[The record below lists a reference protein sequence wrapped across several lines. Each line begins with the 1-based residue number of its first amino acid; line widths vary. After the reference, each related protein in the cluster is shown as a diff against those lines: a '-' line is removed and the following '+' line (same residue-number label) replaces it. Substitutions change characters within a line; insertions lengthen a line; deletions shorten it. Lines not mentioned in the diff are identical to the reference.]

1 MPGPPGRAAARG
13 QWRRS
18 TVGNDGPAVGSGW
31 QRHNAADGFGCFGTQ
46 TAPPT
51 CSDGRR
57 EQTGCSAV
65 RLAHL
70 LWEQGVAGSN
80 PVSPT
85 IDNQPLVATQ
95 VVFYWGRRH
104 TIYTQNRRFS
114 GCIRI
119 GPRKSR
125 ISRLHQGRLPA
136 KADFRPLAHSSPARF
151 QSRQRTSSTR
161 LRETDAPKHHRPG
174 SPHRRRALATRAT
187 TNPCHHQPGGTRR
200 APSALRNPAAA
211 EALVAPKPP
220 PTRRSS
226 SNVPKTSPPRNLA
239 AAEALAVPRPG
250 RPAALPPQLRK
261 LPPTPRPRRP
271 AARPLPPQNLR
282 HPGSQPQPPPLP
294 PGRSVSPRADAPPNP
309 LRRLHRLEILRTVVA
324 PVRRE

>member
-1 MPGPPGRAAARG
+1 MPPRQRERGDSAGFRAAGHSTVMPPSGDNASAAAVPSAVMTLRAGERFRSEKLVGTEKAVIFAPRTSERCPARQG
-13 QWRRS
+13 GRQRWASGDGRRS
-18 TVGNDGPAVGSGW
+18 ATTGQQSAAVGSGW

-51 CSDGRR
+51 CNNGGSNGRR

-85 IDNQPLVATQ
+85 IDNQPLAATQ
-95 VVFYWGRRH
+95 VVFLLGPAAHNLHAKSGIFRLR
-104 TIYTQNRRFS
+104 QDRPPAKAGFS

-136 KADFRPLAHSSPARF
+136 KADFRPLAYSSPARP

-187 TNPCHHQPGGTRR
+187 TNPCHHQPGG
-200 APSALRNPAAA
+200 
-211 EALVAPKPP
+211 
-220 PTRRSS
+220 
-226 SNVPKTSPPRNLA
+226 
-239 AAEALAVPRPG
+239 
-250 RPAALPPQLRK
+250 
-261 LPPTPRPRRP
+261 P
-271 AARPLPPQNLR
+271 AARPPLS
-282 HPGSQPQPPPLP
+282 GTPPPLKP
-294 PGRSVSPRADAPPNP
+294 
-309 LRRLHRLEILRTVVA
+309 
-324 PVRRE
+324 

>member
-51 CSDGRR
+51 CSDGGSNGRR

-85 IDNQPLVATQ
+85 IDNQPLAATQ

-114 GCIRI
+114 GCV
-119 GPRKSR
+119 KADT
-125 ISRLHQGRLPA
+125 PA
-136 KADFRPLAHSSPARF
+136 KAGFSGCVEADTPAKAEFSDCVKAGPPQNRGFSGCVKTGSPQKSISAPLRIA
-151 QSRQRTSSTR
+151 R
-161 LRETDAPKHHRPG
+161 LRGFNHVKEPPPHASGKQTPRSTIDPGAPTAAEPSRPE
-174 SPHRRRALATRAT
+174 PPPIRVT
-187 TNPCHHQPGGTRR
+187 TNPGD
-200 APSALRNPAAA
+200 
-211 EALVAPKPP
+211 
-220 PTRRSS
+220 
-226 SNVPKTSPPRNLA
+226 PPRS
-239 AAEALAVPRPG
+239 
-250 RPAALPPQLRK
+250 LRS
-261 LPPTPRPRRP
+261 PEPRR
-271 AARPLPPQNLR
+271 R
-282 HPGSQPQPPPLP
+282 
-294 PGRSVSPRADAPPNP
+294 
-309 LRRLHRLEILRTVVA
+309 
-324 PVRRE
+324 

>member
-1 MPGPPGRAAARG
+1 MLLRTQYLRAGGSFGGDAPPGVMPPRQRECGDSAGFRAAGHSTVMPPSGDNASAAAGARRFCGLPGGGPPGGGSFGGDDPSGRRKISKRKVGGHRKSRYLCTPDFRKMPGPPGRAAARG

-51 CSDGRR
+51 CSDGGSNGRR

-85 IDNQPLVATQ
+85 IDNQPLATTQ

-104 TIYTQNRRFS
+104 TIYTQNRGFS

-125 ISRLHQGRLPA
+125 IFRLH
-136 KADFRPLAHSSPARF
+136 
-151 QSRQRTSSTR
+151 
-161 LRETDAPKHHRPG
+161 
-174 SPHRRRALATRAT
+174 
-187 TNPCHHQPGGTRR
+187 
-200 APSALRNPAAA
+200 
-211 EALVAPKPP
+211 
-220 PTRRSS
+220 
-226 SNVPKTSPPRNLA
+226 
-239 AAEALAVPRPG
+239 
-250 RPAALPPQLRK
+250 
-261 LPPTPRPRRP
+261 
-271 AARPLPPQNLR
+271 
-282 HPGSQPQPPPLP
+282 
-294 PGRSVSPRADAPPNP
+294 
-309 LRRLHRLEILRTVVA
+309 
-324 PVRRE
+324 

>member
-1 MPGPPGRAAARG
+1 MLLRTQYLRAGGPSGGGPPGYNASAAAGARQFCGLPGGSPPGGGSFGGDDPSGRRKISKRKVGGHRKSRYLCTPDFRKMPGPPGRAAARG

-51 CSDGRR
+51 CSDGGSNGRR

-85 IDNQPLVATQ
+85 IDNQPLATTQ
-95 VVFYWGRRH
+95 VVFFIGAGG
-104 TIYTQNRRFS
+104 TQFTRKIGDFPAALGLVPAKAGFS

-125 ISRLHQGRLPA
+125 FPPA
-136 KADFRPLAHSSPARF
+136 CA
-151 QSRQRTSSTR
+151 
-161 LRETDAPKHHRPG
+161 
-174 SPHRRRALATRAT
+174 
-187 TNPCHHQPGGTRR
+187 
-200 APSALRNPAAA
+200 
-211 EALVAPKPP
+211 
-220 PTRRSS
+220 
-226 SNVPKTSPPRNLA
+226 
-239 AAEALAVPRPG
+239 
-250 RPAALPPQLRK
+250 
-261 LPPTPRPRRP
+261 
-271 AARPLPPQNLR
+271 
-282 HPGSQPQPPPLP
+282 
-294 PGRSVSPRADAPPNP
+294 
-309 LRRLHRLEILRTVVA
+309 
-324 PVRRE
+324 

>member
-51 CSDGRR
+51 CSDGGSNGRR

-85 IDNQPLVATQ
+85 IDNQPLAATQ
-95 VVFYWGRRH
+95 VVFFIGAGG
-104 TIYTQNRRFS
+104 TQFTRKIGDFPAALGLVPAKAGFS

-119 GPRKSR
+119 GPRKSW
-125 ISRLHQGRLPA
+125 IFRLHQGRLPA
-136 KADFRPLAHSSPARF
+136 KVDFRPLAHSSPARF

-187 TNPCHHQPGGTRR
+187 TNPCHHQPGG
-200 APSALRNPAAA
+200 
-211 EALVAPKPP
+211 
-220 PTRRSS
+220 
-226 SNVPKTSPPRNLA
+226 
-239 AAEALAVPRPG
+239 
-250 RPAALPPQLRK
+250 PAALPPLSG
-261 LPPTPRPRRP
+261 T
-271 AARPLPPQNLR
+271 
-282 HPGSQPQPPPLP
+282 PPLKP
-294 PGRSVSPRADAPPNP
+294 
-309 LRRLHRLEILRTVVA
+309 
-324 PVRRE
+324 